1 MLAREVDCF
10 DYRPRRVAV
19 DIAYRRA
26 FEFLAFVS
34 ERPGSTYPVR
44 TMRTDEGKNHS
55 EAFRYD
61 PENDR

>member
-44 TMRTDEGKNHS
+44 NDENRRREKS
-55 EAFRYD
+55 
-61 PENDR
+61 